1 MSAYSIQPDIK
12 HVRKSGYQVI
22 FFFLHDNLFCF
33 LNTTVDF
40 PPVTSAS

>member
-12 HVRKSGYQVI
+12 HVRKSGYEV

-33 LNTTVDF
+33 LNAIIDF
-40 PPVTSAS
+40 PPMMSAS